1 MEPLLAAMPAVKSPE
16 GHVHFKN
23 KLMWTL
29 GILILYF
36 ALTNIPLF
44 GLASSSQDV
53 FMAWRALLAGASGSI
68 VHLGIGPIVT
78 ASIVL
83 QLLKGADILHID
95 TSEARGQ
102 VMYMGL
108 QKILILVM
116 IVIEAAP
123 NLIGGF
129 MQPDPTIA
137 AQFFGGN
144 LFAVSLLIF
153 IQICIGGVLVF
164 LMDEVVTKWGIGSGV
179 GLFIIAGISQAL
191 VNGFINWTAV
201 SDPYPVGFFPRLF
214 AVVLDGA
221 NFVQYFGT
229 NLLAFATTII
239 IFLIIVY
246 VESTRIEIP
255 LAHAQV
261 RGARARFPVK
271 LIYASVL
278 PMILVRVLQANIQMV
293 GMFLS
298 NVGITILGK
307 FSGQTPQSGLMYLS
321 CAYQRS
327 HRLDVVGVPVS
338 GTRPGKSSSG
348 WASIPPSW
356 WSAAQSSRS
365 SGSRPQVSIPRMSH
379 GRSRCPACLSP
390 GTEKSAGTGE
400 VSRPVHPPCHD
411 HRRGVHRYPQ
421 CCREPLWCHRC
432 GKRYGVVTD
441 REYHV
446 PAVRGDRQPA
456 DHGDVPVHA
465 DVLWQR
471 MIDEGNRN
479 GRKKGHYHGCAGGR

>member
-1 MEPLLAAMPAVKSPE
+1 MGDLLDRMEPILAAMPAVKSPD

-36 ALTNIPLF
+36 ALTNIPVF
-44 GLASSSQDV
+44 GLAASSQDV
-53 FMAWRALLAGASGSI
+53 FMYWRALLAGASGSI

-129 MQPDPTIA
+129 MQPDPAIA

-191 VNGFINWTAV
+191 VNGFVNWTAV

-221 NFVQYFGT
+221 NFIQYFGKD
-229 NLLAFATTII
+229 LLAFATTII
-239 IFLIIVY
+239 IFLVIVY

-307 FSGQTPQSGLMYLS
+307 FNGQTPTSGLMYFLAPINGPS
-321 CAYQRS
+321 DWMWWATDLGHAPWEVILRMGI
-327 HRLDVVGVPVS
+327 DITFMVVGGAIFALFWIKTAGLDSKDVARQIQMSGMSIPGYRRNPQVLEKYLDRYIPRVTIIGGVFIGILSVVANLFGVIGSVS
-338 GTRPGKSSSG
+338 GTGLLLT
-348 WASIPPSW
+348 
-356 WSAAQSSRS
+356 
-365 SGSRPQVSIPRMSH
+365 VSITYRLYEEIASQQIM
-379 GRSRCPACLSP
+379 
-390 GTEKSAGTGE
+390 EM
-400 VSRPVHPPCHD
+400 
-411 HRRGVHRYPQ
+411 YPFM
-421 CCREPLWCHRC
+421 RTFF
-432 GKRYGVVTD
+432 GK
-441 REYHV
+441 E
-446 PAVRGDRQPA
+446 
-456 DHGDVPVHA
+456 
-465 DVLWQR
+465 
-471 MIDEGNRN
+471 
-479 GRKKGHYHGCAGGR
+479 

>member
-1 MEPLLAAMPAVKSPE
+1 MEPLLAAMPAVKSPD

-36 ALTNIPLF
+36 ALTNIPVF

-53 FMAWRALLAGASGSI
+53 FMYWRALLAGASGSI
-68 VHLGIGPIVT
+68 MHLGIGPIVT

-102 VMYMGL
+102 VIYMGL
-108 QKILILVM
+108 QKILIIVM

-129 MQPDPTIA
+129 MKPDPAIA

-144 LFAVSLLIF
+144 LFLVSLLIF
-153 IQICIGGVLVF
+153 IQICIGGLLVVF
-164 LMDEVVTKWGIGSGV
+164 MDEVVTKWGIGSGV

-191 VNGFINWTAV
+191 VNGFVNWLPV
-201 SDPYPVGFFPRLF
+201 SDAYPVGFFPRLF
-214 AVVLDGA
+214 AVLLDGA
-221 NFVQYFGT
+221 NFIQYFGKD
-229 NLLAFATTII
+229 LLAFATTII
-239 IFLIIVY
+239 IFLVIVY

-278 PMILVRVLQANIQMV
+278 PMILVRVLQANIQMI

-298 NVGITILGK
+298 NVGITILGTFK
-307 FSGQTPQSGLMYLS
+307 DQTPQNGLMYFL
-321 CAYQRS
+321 APINGPTDWMWWTTDLGHAPWEVLLRMGI
-327 HRLDVVGVPVS
+327 DITFMVVGGAIFALFWIKTAGLDSKDVARQIQLSGMSIPGYRRNPQVLEKYLDRYIPRVTIIGGVFIGILSVVANLFGVIGSVS
-338 GTRPGKSSSG
+338 GTGLLLT
-348 WASIPPSW
+348 
-356 WSAAQSSRS
+356 
-365 SGSRPQVSIPRMSH
+365 VSITYRLYEEIASQQIM
-379 GRSRCPACLSP
+379 
-390 GTEKSAGTGE
+390 EM
-400 VSRPVHPPCHD
+400 
-411 HRRGVHRYPQ
+411 YPFM
-421 CCREPLWCHRC
+421 RTFF
-432 GKRYGVVTD
+432 GK
-441 REYHV
+441 E
-446 PAVRGDRQPA
+446 
-456 DHGDVPVHA
+456 
-465 DVLWQR
+465 
-471 MIDEGNRN
+471 
-479 GRKKGHYHGCAGGR
+479 

>member
-1 MEPLLAAMPAVKSPE
+1 MGDLLDRMEPILAAMPAVKSPD

-23 KLMWTL
+23 KLLWTL

-36 ALTNIPLF
+36 ALTNIHIF
-44 GLASSSQDV
+44 GLSTSSQDV
-53 FMAWRALLAGASGSI
+53 FLYWRALLAGASGSI

-129 MQPDPTIA
+129 MQPDPAIA

-153 IQICIGGVLVF
+153 IQVCIGGVLVF

-214 AVVLDGA
+214 AVILDGA
-221 NFVQYFGT
+221 NFIQYFGKDI
-229 NLLAFATTII
+229 LAFVTTIA

-307 FSGQTPQSGLMYLS
+307 FDGQTPTSGLMYYLAPINGPS
-321 CAYQRS
+321 DWMWWTTDLGHEAWQVLLRMGI
-327 HRLDVVGVPVS
+327 DITFMVVGGAIFALFWIKTAGLDSKDVARQIQMSGMSIPGYRRNPQVLEKYLDRYIPRVTIIGGVFIGLLSVVANLFGVIGSVS
-338 GTRPGKSSSG
+338 GTGLLLT
-348 WASIPPSW
+348 
-356 WSAAQSSRS
+356 
-365 SGSRPQVSIPRMSH
+365 VSITYRLYEEIASQQIM
-379 GRSRCPACLSP
+379 
-390 GTEKSAGTGE
+390 EM
-400 VSRPVHPPCHD
+400 
-411 HRRGVHRYPQ
+411 YPFM
-421 CCREPLWCHRC
+421 RTFF
-432 GKRYGVVTD
+432 GK
-441 REYHV
+441 E
-446 PAVRGDRQPA
+446 
-456 DHGDVPVHA
+456 
-465 DVLWQR
+465 
-471 MIDEGNRN
+471 
-479 GRKKGHYHGCAGGR
+479 

>member
-1 MEPLLAAMPAVKSPE
+1 MGDLLDRMEPLLAAMPAVKSPE

-307 FSGQTPQSGLMYLS
+307 FSGQTPQSGLMYYLAPINGPTDWMWW
-321 CAYQRS
+321 AYGLGHAPWEVLLRMGI
-327 HRLDVVGVPVS
+327 DTTFMVVGGAIFALFWIKTAGLDSKDVARQIQMSGMSIPGYRRNPQVLEKYLDRYIPRVTIIGGVFIGILSVVANLFGVIGAVS
-338 GTRPGKSSSG
+338 GTGLLLT
-348 WASIPPSW
+348 
-356 WSAAQSSRS
+356 
-365 SGSRPQVSIPRMSH
+365 VSITYRLYEEIASQQIM
-379 GRSRCPACLSP
+379 
-390 GTEKSAGTGE
+390 EM
-400 VSRPVHPPCHD
+400 
-411 HRRGVHRYPQ
+411 YPFM
-421 CCREPLWCHRC
+421 RTFF
-432 GKRYGVVTD
+432 GK
-441 REYHV
+441 E
-446 PAVRGDRQPA
+446 
-456 DHGDVPVHA
+456 
-465 DVLWQR
+465 
-471 MIDEGNRN
+471 
-479 GRKKGHYHGCAGGR
+479 

>member
-1 MEPLLAAMPAVKSPE
+1 MGDLLDRFEPLLAAMPAVKSPE

-36 ALTNIPLF
+36 ALTNIPVF
-44 GLASSSQDV
+44 GLATSSQDV
-53 FMAWRALLAGASGSI
+53 FLYWRALMAGASGSI

-95 TSEARGQ
+95 TSDTRGQ

-108 QKILILVM
+108 QKILIFAM
-116 IVIEAAP
+116 IIIEAAP

-129 MQPDPTIA
+129 MRPDAVVA

-144 LFAVSLLIF
+144 LFFVSLLIF

-179 GLFIIAGISQAL
+179 GLFIIAGISQAI
-191 VNGFINWTAV
+191 VNGFINWTPV
-201 SDPYPVGFFPRLF
+201 SDPYPVGFFPRLV
-214 AVVLDGA
+214 AIVLDGA

-229 NLLAFATTII
+229 ELLAFVTTIG

-298 NVGITILGK
+298 SVGITVLGT
-307 FSGQTPQSGLMYLS
+307 FNGQTPVAGLMWYLAPINGPTQWMWWAS
-321 CAYQRS
+321 DLGHAPWEILL
-327 HRLDVVGVPVS
+327 RLGIDITFMVVGGAIFALFWIKTAGLDSKDVARQIQSSGMSIPGYRRNPQVLEKYLDRYIPRVTIIGGVFIGILSVIANLFGVIGAVS
-338 GTRPGKSSSG
+338 GTGLLLT
-348 WASIPPSW
+348 
-356 WSAAQSSRS
+356 
-365 SGSRPQVSIPRMSH
+365 VSITYRLYEEIASQQIM
-379 GRSRCPACLSP
+379 
-390 GTEKSAGTGE
+390 EM
-400 VSRPVHPPCHD
+400 
-411 HRRGVHRYPQ
+411 YPFM
-421 CCREPLWCHRC
+421 RTFF
-432 GKRYGVVTD
+432 GK
-441 REYHV
+441 E
-446 PAVRGDRQPA
+446 
-456 DHGDVPVHA
+456 
-465 DVLWQR
+465 
-471 MIDEGNRN
+471 
-479 GRKKGHYHGCAGGR
+479 

>member
-1 MEPLLAAMPAVKSPE
+1 MGDLLDRMEPILAAMPAVKSPD

-36 ALTNIPLF
+36 ALTNIPVF

-53 FMAWRALLAGASGSI
+53 FMYWRALLAGASGSI
-68 VHLGIGPIVT
+68 MHLGIGPIVT

-102 VMYMGL
+102 VIYMGL
-108 QKILILVM
+108 QKILIIVM

-129 MQPDPTIA
+129 MKPDPAIA

-144 LFAVSLLIF
+144 LFLVSLLIF
-153 IQICIGGVLVF
+153 IQICIGGLLVVF
-164 LMDEVVTKWGIGSGV
+164 MDEVVTKWGIGSGV

-191 VNGFINWTAV
+191 VNGFVNWLPV
-201 SDPYPVGFFPRLF
+201 SDAYPVGFFPRLF
-214 AVVLDGA
+214 AVLLDGA
-221 NFVQYFGT
+221 NFIQYFGKD
-229 NLLAFATTII
+229 LLAFATTII
-239 IFLIIVY
+239 IFLVIVY

-278 PMILVRVLQANIQMV
+278 PMILVRVLQANIQMI

-298 NVGITILGK
+298 NVGITILGTFK
-307 FSGQTPQSGLMYLS
+307 DQTPQNGLMYFL
-321 CAYQRS
+321 APINGPTDWMWWTTDLGHAPWEVLLRMGI
-327 HRLDVVGVPVS
+327 DITFMVVGGAIFALFWIKTAGLDSKDVARQIQLSGMSIPGYRRNPQVLEKYLDRYIPRVTIIGGVFIGILSVVANLFGVIGSVS
-338 GTRPGKSSSG
+338 GTGLLLT
-348 WASIPPSW
+348 
-356 WSAAQSSRS
+356 
-365 SGSRPQVSIPRMSH
+365 VSITYRLYEEIASQQIM
-379 GRSRCPACLSP
+379 
-390 GTEKSAGTGE
+390 EM
-400 VSRPVHPPCHD
+400 
-411 HRRGVHRYPQ
+411 YPFM
-421 CCREPLWCHRC
+421 RTFF
-432 GKRYGVVTD
+432 GK
-441 REYHV
+441 E
-446 PAVRGDRQPA
+446 
-456 DHGDVPVHA
+456 
-465 DVLWQR
+465 
-471 MIDEGNRN
+471 
-479 GRKKGHYHGCAGGR
+479 